1 MTSQEL
7 KEKNAV
13 EYLRKQID
21 FGNPE
26 VVLRIYNQI
35 VEQDLFETEVGLG
48 FMRELRD
55 FLQGGEAAAN
65 AASRPDSSSSE
76 LSSRVQRD
84 AAGISASSSSELSLR
99 VQRDAAGISA
109 SSSSE
114 LGLRVQRDAAGIS
127 ASKGYLAPDEFE
139 SADTKSSAT
148 ETQPATS
155 AADKRALEH
164 AATREALRHEA
175 ERIVKR
181 ERELSAEY
189 QKKMYIAI
197 VTAVIFG
204 VMMIAMVIITLT
216 SNLPTIIN
224 YRSKI
229 VDEYAQWES
238 ELNEKEQALREYE
251 EQLRDREE
259 ALQNRQNS
267 GGQETGTPDGTGGQE
282 LVINEEGLEPLDEN
296 LFKQNEVIEG
306 ED

>member
-55 FLQGGEAAAN
+55 FLQGGEAAAS
-65 AASRPDSSSSE
+65 AASRPTSSSK
-76 LSSRVQRD
+76 
-84 AAGISASSSSELSLR
+84 
-99 VQRDAAGISA
+99 
-109 SSSSE
+109 

-127 ASKGYLAPDEFE
+127 TSNGYLAPNEFE
-139 SADTKSSAT
+139 SSDIGGSAT
-148 ETQPATS
+148 ETHPATS

-267 GGQETGTPDGTGGQE
+267 DGQETGTPDGTGGRE
-282 LVINEEGLEPLDEN
+282 LIINEEGLEPLDEN
-296 LFKQNEVIEG
+296 LFKQEEVLEG